1 MNRSLFLADL
11 SVFQRPRI
19 GSSESLPPA
28 LDVVASVTMPEGSPD
43 PLSFYTRRAQEVQL
57 SAEQINERRGKWLA
71 VSVLLAALTLVLL
84 YRSFTKKTPYW
95 SAIFPLAAV
104 ALALRQTQHYRSE
117 VLKLVTLREYYDK
130 GIARLKRDW
139 DSLDEGNDF
148 VDSAHI
154 YSTDLDLF
162 GRGSLFQLLCSAR
175 THLGRE
181 TLASWMKSPASK
193 EEVLARRA
201 AIFELRGRRELLE
214 SVAAAGTTSFSNCR
228 QGTFKNWVAEM
239 SSFSPFP
246 AWAPVLAFLLASI
259 LIALPLFY
267 WAGSLG
273 LQNVWVSIGV
283 VLALELAL
291 AGLLQKRVRSVIAS
305 VQMPSIE
312 LPIIC
317 ELLRI
322 IERESF
328 SSMRL
333 VGLVSRLKN
342 RQYTAS
348 NGLRRLN
355 RFVRLLDQ
363 RDNPVLTLFLWG
375 TQLSMPIDRW
385 YRRHGADL
393 LEYLSSLGEF
403 DALLSLSAYAFEHPQ
418 DVFPELVDQ
427 APVFNAKQLG
437 HPLLDE
443 TVCVR
448 NDIFLDANAR
458 FLIVSGSN
466 MSGKSTFLRAIGTN
480 GVLAWMGALV
490 RCVALRLS
498 KLQIAASIGI
508 QDSVTDGSSHF
519 LAEMQ
524 RLRRMIDLAG
534 EGPVLFLADEIM
546 SGTNSRDR
554 RIAAEWV
561 IRALVRRNA
570 VGLITT
576 HDLTLTEIAA
586 NGLPGRNVYF
596 EDSGEGGDL
605 KFDYKLH
612 SGLLT
617 HSNALNIV
625 RMLGIDTET

>member
-1 MNRSLFLADL
+1 
-11 SVFQRPRI
+11 
-19 GSSESLPPA
+19 
-28 LDVVASVTMPEGSPD
+28 MPEGSPD
-43 PLSFYTRRAQEVQL
+43 PLSFYTRRAHEVQL

-71 VSVLLAALTLVLL
+71 VSVLLAVLTVVVL
-84 YRSFTKKTPYW
+84 YRSFITKKTPYW

-104 ALALRQTQHYRSE
+104 ALALRRTQHYRSE
-117 VLKLVTLREYYDK
+117 VLKLVTLGEYYDK

-139 DSLDEGNDF
+139 DSLDEGKDF
-148 VDSAHI
+148 IDSAHI

-193 EEVLARRA
+193 EEVLARRD
-201 AIFELRGRRELLE
+201 AIFELRDRRELLE

-239 SSFSPFP
+239 SSLSPFP
-246 AWAPVLAFLLASI
+246 AWAPVLALLLASI
-259 LIALPLFY
+259 LLALPLFY
-267 WAGSLG
+267 WAGSLS
-273 LQNVWVSIGV
+273 LQNVWFSIGV

-291 AGLLQKRVRSVIAS
+291 AGLLHERVRSIIAS

-322 IERESF
+322 IEWESF

-333 VGLVSRLKN
+333 VGLASRLKN
-342 RQYTAS
+342 HQYTAS

-363 RDNPVLTLFLWG
+363 RDNPVLILFLWG

-385 YRRHGADL
+385 YRRHGANL

-418 DVFPELVDQ
+418 DVFPEMVDQ
-427 APVFNAKQLG
+427 APVLNAKQLG

-448 NDIFLDANAR
+448 NDIFLDENTR

-480 GVLAWMGALV
+480 GVLAWMGAPV
-490 RCVALRLS
+490 RCAALRLS
-498 KLQIAASIGI
+498 KLQIAAAIGI
-508 QDSVTDGSSHF
+508 QDSVTDGRSHF

-546 SGTNSRDR
+546 SGTNSHDR

-570 VGLITT
+570 IGLITT